1 MLEIYFNLY
10 IKSCRIP
17 AVTVCCQVTQRV
29 SLVAVSPVQILM
41 TGSRHHEST
50 PGSDL
55 ITNVTLPSFR
65 GHSGRQE
72 RFLVA
77 VKLFKCDSTF
87 PITKILNEILQE
99 QNENPS
105 GRYRNTF
112 QQKLLKILTVCQQ
125 TSEPWVGQPDASHYS
140 IS

>member
-1 MLEIYFNLY
+1 M
-10 IKSCRIP
+10 
-17 AVTVCCQVTQRV
+17 
-29 SLVAVSPVQILM
+29 
-41 TGSRHHEST
+41 
-50 PGSDL
+50 
-55 ITNVTLPSFR
+55 LPSFR

-72 RFLVA
+72 RFRVA

-105 GRYRNTF
+105 GRYQNTL
-112 QQKLLKILTVCQQ
+112 QQKLLKILTICQQ
-125 TSEPWVGQPDASHYS
+125 TSEPWVVQPDASHYS